1 MEKIVALLGCDC
13 IVLVA
18 GYYDI
23 YRKPAIGSFRYLQ
36 SLFSSPIEAA
46 SFFCGDTYGTCC
58 GPSSPL
64 GKKPKKLTDILF
76 AKNCGVPFYTPSD
89 FFSSSSLLPASP
101 YPFTAPAFDPSSL
114 RNASKTDLRALL
126 RPKDSLPEVV
136 LLIGPP
142 ASGKSRLC
150 EDIFA
155 DYERVSQDLLKTLSK
170 CQRKAQS
177 ALKMKKSV
185 VVDNTNPTVNVALWA
200 AREA

>member
-1 MEKIVALLGCDC
+1 MERVVALLDCDC
-13 IVLVA
+13 IALVV

-36 SLFSSPIEAA
+36 SLFASPIDTS
-46 SFFCGDTYGTCC
+46 SFFCGDTYGWRVAS
-58 GPSSPL
+58 SSPL

-76 AKNCGVPFYTPSD
+76 AKNCGVPFYTPTD
-89 FFSSSSLLPASP
+89 FFSASSLLPTSP
-101 YPFTAPAFDPSSL
+101 YPFPTPAFDPSSL
-114 RNASKTDLRALL
+114 RRAPETDLRALV

-142 ASGKSRLC
+142 ASGKSHIC
-150 EDIFA
+150 EAFFE
-155 DYERVSQDLLKTLSK
+155 DYERVSQDVLKTLSK

-185 VVDNTNPTVNVALWA
+185 VVDNTNPTVSVTPFGMDKA
-200 AREA
+200 